1 MLEVHRRQRA
11 TSIKN
16 RKQVT
21 EQPFGTPTM
30 YRAFF
35 KMAASHGDEEMC
47 RQLVRMAEEDMIQLD
62 EQMVG
67 HICRAIAE
75 SPEVPRELQSAVVD
89 TMEKL
94 SMDPEALHSEI
105 PYSSDSERDAVAA
118 GLRRLFPGFV
128 PDASRH
134 LDMPDYETPLLSH
147 LNVKDTINL
156 APNRVCGTMDLF
168 ERQLRMERA
177 GQITF
182 NSVLPPVEGPDKVE
196 RINAEDKLAG
206 EIIESWRTDLE
217 DSLRRRLD
225 VVTKALGDQTSLRK
239 IIHHK
244 TGQLAVV
251 YPFLS
256 LMPIEEY
263 VDVLLQ
269 EVIKIMQDTEGYST
283 SLRRTEDELG
293 AAVRNRFVAR
303 RMSEVRRVG
312 EDSALEK
319 YRRSYSA
326 YLEWLKDPANG
337 GEAWCHR
344 EAFLQCASGDVVNPV
359 PQWPA
364 PVRVAVGRE
373 LVNRLV
379 FVTRILIDRD
389 GNLTADESGFK
400 HRAPAFTKP
409 LEPRGKMMRH
419 REELRPDRR
428 LSKMFS
434 QIRFRRLTFDANM
447 LPMVCPP
454 LPWISE
460 KYVSSHCLYHPST
473 VALPCSRSLHECCA
487 LL

>member
-11 TSIKN
+11 TSMRIRN
-16 RKQVT
+16 ST
-21 EQPFGTPTM
+21 EQPFGTADL

-35 KMAASHGDEEMC
+35 NMAASHGDDQMC
-47 RQLVRMAEEDMIQLD
+47 RQLVHMAEEDMIQLD

-67 HICRAIAE
+67 HICRAIARTQ
-75 SPEVPRELQSAVVD
+75 EVPRELRSAVVD

-94 SMDPEALHSEI
+94 SIDAEALQSEI
-105 PYSSDSERDAVAA
+105 TYCTESERDAVVA

-128 PDASRH
+128 PDASRQRQ
-134 LDMPDYETPLLSH
+134 MPDYETPLLSH
-147 LNVKDTINL
+147 LNVKDTSDL

-168 ERQLRMERA
+168 ERQLRVERA
-177 GQITF
+177 GQLTF
-182 NSVLPPVEGPDKVE
+182 NSVLPSLEGPEEVE
-196 RINAEDKLAG
+196 LTKAEDKLA
-206 EIIESWRTDLE
+206 EDIIESWRTDLV

-225 VVTKALGDQTSLRK
+225 VVTKALGDKKLLREV
-239 IIHHK
+239 IHHK

-269 EVIKIMQDTEGYST
+269 EVIKIMQDTEHYSA
-283 SLRRTEDELG
+283 SLRMTEDQLG

-303 RMSEVRRVG
+303 RMSEVRVAG
-312 EDSALEK
+312 EESDLER
-319 YRRSYSA
+319 YRRSFSA
-326 YLEWLKDPANG
+326 YQDWLKDPAN

-344 EAFLQCASGDVVNPV
+344 EAFLQCTKGDHPVVA
-359 PQWPA
+359 QWPA

-373 LVNRLV
+373 LLNRLV
-379 FVTRILIDRD
+379 FVTRVLIDRD
-389 GNLTADESGFK
+389 GNLTADESAFK

-409 LEPRGKMMRH
+409 LEPRGKMMRQ

-428 LSKMFS
+428 LSKIFG
-434 QIRFRRLTFDANM
+434 QIGFRRLTFDANM

-460 KYVSSHCLYHPST
+460 K
-473 VALPCSRSLHECCA
+473 
-487 LL
+487 